1 MLNTSTLNL
10 CYGIEYRHTLKP
22 FARKYIILVLATAA
36 FRTVLL
42 GCSYQITDGSNLVAL
57 LFLWAFYLFI
67 FIYISFIFGKFP
79 FCPFVFFFC
88 SLHKYSDF
96 FEWQQVLGKKIKV
109 NFLCELRTQRPA
121 LSVLFR

>member
-1 MLNTSTLNL
+1 M
-10 CYGIEYRHTLKP
+10 EYRHTLKP

-57 LFLWAFYLFI
+57 LFLLAFYLFI
-67 FIYISFIFGKFP
+67 FIHISFIFGKSTL
-79 FCPFVFFFC
+79 CPFVFFFC

-96 FEWQQVLGKKIKV
+96 FEWKQVLAKKKKV

-121 LSVLFR
+121 LLVLFR